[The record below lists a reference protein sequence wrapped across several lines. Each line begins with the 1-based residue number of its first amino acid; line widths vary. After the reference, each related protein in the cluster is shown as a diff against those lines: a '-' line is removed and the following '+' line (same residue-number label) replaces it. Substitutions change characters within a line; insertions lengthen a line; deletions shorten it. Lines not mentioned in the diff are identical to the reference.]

1 MALLRNHQKDK
12 LKGGQEKINFKVYDS
27 DGNYKINEDKNV
39 LFSTPRQLIPLRKNF
54 LKSYEKPVKRVEL
67 PIKLNKIN
75 VKNKNANFAA
85 VKDSA
90 TDFGWTEYDATNVF
104 PFEVWGVIINDLDQD
119 VKAISANKYMK
130 TTHLGGLTK
139 VTLTRIDPGSC
150 VLKSRSPFS
159 VGFNYHIK
167 TSGTEAEYQIVVVVK
182 AFLGSTEYNYH
193 SVNKEWTAAPS
204 GLGAFNKNTK
214 SINKWDKVVFNVDP
228 LDIDG
233 NNDDVDVRVEIF
245 LLSQVSDNGTFNSF
259 YIDNAFVGEN
269 NSVGFD
275 NSNGNK
281 YIIERKVPD
290 SDKTITAELKL
301 ETQVLSNELNDA
313 DYFNGQIEGRFRR
326 PRDTADKTLE
336 QIITQEVIN
345 DNREYMTLY
354 EGTFYNYNF
363 NHLSLHNKIYI
374 DFGSDF
380 LQEQVSAYIDGMS
393 HKMKSNEYDLKLH
406 VPNQN
411 NDVDSIYNT
420 IIQ

>member
-39 LFSTPRQLIPLRKNF
+39 LFSTPRQLIPLHKNL

-90 TDFGWTEYDATNVF
+90 TDYGWTEYDASNVF
-104 PFEVWGVIINDLDQD
+104 PNEVWGVITNDLNQD

-130 TTHLGGLTK
+130 TTHIASISK
-139 VTLTRIDPGSC
+139 SSLTRIDPGSC
-150 VLKSRSPFS
+150 LLKSRSPFS

-167 TSGTEAEYQIVVVVK
+167 SSGTNAEYRITVILR
-182 AFLGSTEYNYH
+182 AYLGSTVYSYN
-193 SVNKEWTAAPS
+193 SKNKEWTPGVA
-204 GLGAFNKNTK
+204 GIFAFSKNTK
-214 SINKWDKVVFNVDP
+214 SLNKWDKAVFNVEP

-233 NNDDVDVRVEIF
+233 NNDNIDVRAEIF
-245 LLSQVSDNGTFNSF
+245 LPTQISDNGTFDSF

-269 NSVGFD
+269 NSVGPSE
-275 NSNGNK
+275 NTTSN

-301 ETQVLSNELNDA
+301 KTQVLSNELNA

-336 QIITQEVIN
+336 QIITQEVLN

-354 EGTFYNYNF
+354 EGSFFNNNFY
-363 NHLSLHNKIYI
+363 HLSLHNKVYI
-374 DFGSDF
+374 DFGSTF

-393 HKMKSNEYDLKLH
+393 HKLKSNEYELKMH
-406 VPNQN
+406 IPNQN

-420 IIQ
+420 IIH

>member
-1 MALLRNHQKDK
+1 MALLRNYQKDK
-12 LKGGQEKINFKVYDS
+12 LKTGEEKINFKVYDS
-27 DGNYKINEDKNV
+27 EGNYKTNEDKNV

-54 LKSYEKPVKRVEL
+54 LKSYEKPIKRVEL

-90 TDFGWTEYDATNVF
+90 TDYGWTEYDASNVF
-104 PFEVWGVIINDLDQD
+104 PFEVWGVISNDLDQD

-130 TTHLGGLTK
+130 TTYLGDITK

-150 VLKSRSPFS
+150 LLKSRSPFS

-167 TSGTEAEYQIVVVVK
+167 SSGTEAEYQISVIVK
-182 AFLGSTEYNYH
+182 AFLGATEYSYH
-193 SVNKEWTAAPS
+193 SVNKEWTQGSS
-204 GLGAFNKNTK
+204 GFFAFSKNTK
-214 SINKWDKVVFNVDP
+214 SINKWDKVVFDVEP

-233 NNDDVDVRVEIF
+233 NNDDIDVRVEI
-245 LLSQVSDNGTFNSF
+245 LLPSQVSDNGTFNSF

-269 NSVGFD
+269 NSLELND
-275 NSNGNK
+275 DTGNK
-281 YIIERKVPD
+281 YIIERKIPD
-290 SDKTITAELKL
+290 GEKTITAELKM
-301 ETQVLSNELNDA
+301 ESQILSNELNDA
-313 DYFNGQIEGRFRR
+313 DYFNGKIEGRFRR

-336 QIITQEVIN
+336 QIITQEILN
-345 DNREYMTLY
+345 DNREYMSLY
-354 EGTFYNYNF
+354 EGTFFNNNF
-363 NHLSLHNKIYI
+363 NHLSLHNKVYI
-374 DFGSDF
+374 DFGSEF

-393 HKMKSNEYDLKLH
+393 HKLKSNEYDLKIH

-411 NDVDSIYNT
+411 NDVESVFNA

>member
-90 TDFGWTEYDATNVF
+90 TDFGWTEYDASNVF
-104 PFEVWGVIINDLDQD
+104 PNEVWGVITNDLDQD

-130 TTHLGGLTK
+130 TTHLGGVSK
-139 VTLTRIDPGSC
+139 ITLTRIDPGSC
-150 VLKSRSPFS
+150 LLKSRSPFS
-159 VGFNYHIK
+159 LGFNYHIK
-167 TSGTEAEYQIVVVVK
+167 TSGTEAEYQITIIVK
-182 AFLGSTEYNYH
+182 AFLGATEYSYH
-193 SVNKEWTAAPS
+193 SKNKEWTE
-204 GLGAFNKNTK
+204 GLGFFAFTKNTK
-214 SINKWDKVVFNVDP
+214 SINKWDKVVFDVEP
-228 LDIDG
+228 LDIDT
-233 NNDDVDVRVEIF
+233 NNDDIDVRVEI
-245 LLSQVSDNGTFNSF
+245 LLPSQVSDNGTFNSF

-269 NSVGFD
+269 NSVGSD
-275 NSNGNK
+275 NSNGDK

-354 EGTFYNYNF
+354 EGTFFNNNF

-406 VPNQN
+406 IPNQN

>member
-1 MALLRNHQKDK
+1 MALLINYQKDK
-12 LKGGQEKINFKVYDS
+12 LKTGEEKINFKVYDS
-27 DGNYKINEDKNV
+27 EGNYKINEDKNV

-54 LKSYEKPVKRVEL
+54 LKSYEKPIKRVEL

-90 TDFGWTEYDATNVF
+90 TDYGWTEYDASNVF
-104 PFEVWGVIINDLDQD
+104 PFEVWGVISNDLDQD

-130 TTHLGGLTK
+130 TTHLASFQKNTLTK
-139 VTLTRIDPGSC
+139 IDPGSC
-150 VLKSRSPFS
+150 LLKSRSPFS

-182 AFLGSTEYNYH
+182 AFLGSTEYHYH
-193 SVNKEWTAAPS
+193 SVNKEWTAAPL
-204 GLGAFNKNTK
+204 GLFAFNKNTK

-245 LLSQVSDNGTFNSF
+245 LVSQISDNGTFNSF

-269 NSVGFD
+269 NSVGSD
-275 NSNGNK
+275 NSNGDK
-281 YIIERKVPD
+281 YIIERKIPD

-336 QIITQEVIN
+336 QIITQEILN
-345 DNREYMTLY
+345 DNREYMSLY
-354 EGTFYNYNF
+354 EGTFFNNNF
-363 NHLSLHNKIYI
+363 NHLSLHNKVYI
-374 DFGSDF
+374 DFGSEF

-393 HKMKSNEYDLKLH
+393 HKLKSNEYDLKIH

-411 NDVDSIYNT
+411 NDVESVYNA